1 MATKIRLTRMGR
13 KKRPFYRIVVM
24 DSKARRD
31 GAAIENLGYYN
42 PVVEPADIR
51 IDEEKALDWLQKGA
65 IPTDTVK
72 SILKK
77 VGVMNKFYEQKTS
90 K

>member
-13 KKRPFYRIVVM
+13 KKKPFYRIVIV
-24 DSKARRD
+24 DSKTRRD
-31 GAAIENLGYYN
+31 GAVIENIGYYN

-51 IDEEKALDWLQKGA
+51 IDEESALKWLQEGA

-72 SILKK
+72 NILSKAGVIKK
-77 VGVMNKFYEQKTS
+77 FHELKNAK
-90 K
+90 

>member
-31 GAAIENLGYYN
+31 GATIENIGYYN

-51 IDEEKALDWLQKGA
+51 IDEDRALDWLKKGA

-77 VGVMNKFYEQKTS
+77 AGVMNKFYEQKAA

>member
-13 KKRPFYRIVVM
+13 KKKPFYRIVVM

-31 GAAIENLGYYN
+31 GAVIENIGYYN
-42 PVVEPADIR
+42 PVAEPAEIR
-51 IDEEKALDWLQKGA
+51 VNEESALKWLGEGA

-72 SILKK
+72 NILSKEGIIKK
-77 VGVMNKFYEQKTS
+77 FHETKNAK
-90 K
+90 

>member
-1 MATKIRLTRMGR
+1 MGR

-31 GAAIENLGYYN
+31 GATIENIGYYN

-51 IDEEKALDWLQKGA
+51 IDEDRALDWLKKGA

-77 VGVMNKFYEQKTS
+77 AGVMNKFYEQKAA

>member
-24 DSKARRD
+24 DSKSRRD
-31 GAAIENLGYYN
+31 GAPIENIGYYN
-42 PVVEPADIR
+42 PIVEPADIR

-77 VGVMNKFYEQKTS
+77 VGVMNKFYEQKS

>member
-24 DSKARRD
+24 DSKSRRD
-31 GAAIENLGYYN
+31 GAPIENIGYYN
-42 PVVEPADIR
+42 PIVEPADIR

-77 VGVMNKFYEQKTS
+77 VGVMNKFYE
-90 K
+90 